1 MSSVAS
7 PFGLKP
13 AFHPSGIIRQLQG
26 TIASAYD
33 TNIFQFSPIAVQVD
47 GSLGLPA
54 ADGDP
59 VIGSFMGVEW
69 TGTDGRRRVGN
80 QWEAGTVGTEIVA
93 YYTEDPYLI
102 YEIQADGSVLLESV
116 GAQFDFSPIAVAPD
130 GYPGNSVT
138 GLSSVALVLGA
149 TGTDVRIIGVNP
161 APDNIFGD
169 AFTIVQVQL
178 SNHQYVAAR
187 PAI

>member
-13 AFHPSGIIRQLQG
+13 AFHPSGVIRQLQS
-26 TIASAYD
+26 TILSGFSA
-33 TNIFQFSPIAVQVD
+33 NIFQFSPVAILAD
-47 GSLGLPA
+47 GSLGLVAP
-54 ADGDP
+54 GNP

-80 QWEAGTVGTEIVA
+80 RWIANEVGTEIVA

-102 YEIQADGSVLLESV
+102 YEMQANGSIILENV
-116 GAQFDFSPIAVAPD
+116 GEQFDFVALS
-130 GYPGNSVT
+130 GNATT
-138 GLSSVALVLGA
+138 GLSSTALDTAGGA
-149 TGTDVRIIGVNP
+149 GTDARIIGVNP

-169 AFTIVQVQL
+169 AFTVVQVQL
-178 SNHQYVAAR
+178 SDHQYVATRA
-187 PAI
+187 AI